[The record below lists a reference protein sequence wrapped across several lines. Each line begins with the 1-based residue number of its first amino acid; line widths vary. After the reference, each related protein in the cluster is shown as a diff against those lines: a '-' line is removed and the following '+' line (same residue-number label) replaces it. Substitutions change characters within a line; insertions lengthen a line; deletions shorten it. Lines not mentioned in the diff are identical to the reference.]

1 MACGSAVR
9 LLCDR
14 SKDVSHCQAP
24 ETGPSKLCNAFLL
37 VFRDRSCEA
46 VRSPWGSCRRPL
58 LLQSICVVHVL
69 LTSIEL
75 TSC

>member
-1 MACGSAVR
+1 MSCGSAVR

-14 SKDVSHCQAP
+14 SKDVSLCQAP
-24 ETGPSKLCNAFLL
+24 EIGPTIPYNAFLL
-37 VFRDRSCEA
+37 AFRDRSCEA
-46 VRSPWGSCRRPL
+46 ARSPWGSCCSL
-58 LLQSICVVHVL
+58 LSLQSICAVHLL